1 MASIQK
7 TQDEKV
13 YISPETDLIQLT
25 IESVIAASL
34 PENSIDDAA
43 LEQW

>member
-7 TQDEKV
+7 PQEGKV
-13 YISPETDLIQLT
+13 YLSPEIDLIQLT

-34 PENSIDDAA
+34 PENSIDDSTF
-43 LEQW
+43 EQW